1 MQACSF
7 PPGFLDVQQVRRVRA
22 ARDEWPSRLES
33 RPAAQLPPSHADA
46 VLTRSPRR
54 LAAGESIACA
64 YGLEREEGGCRER
77 IRTAHRTAPRNRTHP
92 SRLRPASQPL
102 FTSYASTRGSTTDSS
117 SSRRPPYWIPRRQ
130 IQRTGRSGLSAG
142 ARRQRSLRQHW
153 RRPQS
158 LALDRRQTEGDR
170 VGSGYRRRRG
180 GSAPAK
186 RTRSGRDCALR
197 CSSRPTKS
205 ANPFLRIHSQ
215 SPGSASR
222 RR

>member
-1 MQACSF
+1 MAAE
-7 PPGFLDVQQVRRVRA
+7 VRESASRA
-22 ARDEWPSRLES
+22 A
-33 RPAAQLPPSHADA
+33 AAVARGCGADA
-46 VLTRSPRR
+46 QFASASGGREYR
-54 LAAGESIACA
+54 LRLWPGE
-64 YGLEREEGGCRER
+64 REGGCRER

-186 RTRSGRDCALR
+186 RKRSGRDCALR

-205 ANPFLRIHSQ
+205 ATPFLRIHSQ